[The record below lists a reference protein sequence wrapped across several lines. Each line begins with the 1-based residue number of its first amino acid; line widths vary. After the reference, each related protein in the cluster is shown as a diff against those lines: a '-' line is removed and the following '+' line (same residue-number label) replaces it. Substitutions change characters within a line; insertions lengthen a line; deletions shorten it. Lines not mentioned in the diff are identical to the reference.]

1 MKPLLTLTIL
11 AFVSAFAQAE
21 ETIYT
26 KMEKAFQ
33 SAAEPRFESLSSGW
47 FSGRCYTRSA
57 PDVEKSGVLVLIP
70 TEDGGFKQIIPAASI
85 QAEADYFDEI
95 TDEEYEIYREELYAG
110 NNVRAVL
117 QDGSL
122 KSDLYYSILIGGLHT
137 RQIGDELLVTLTN
150 YSETPADQNAFF
162 YCRISKKVRELN

>member
-1 MKPLLTLTIL
+1 MKPLLTLAIL
-11 AFVSAFAQAE
+11 VLVSVFAQAE
-21 ETIYT
+21 EALYK

-33 SAAEPRFESLSSGW
+33 SAAEPKLESLSGGW
-47 FSGRCYTRSA
+47 FTGRCYTRSA

-70 TEDGGFKQIIPAASI
+70 AEEGGFKQIIPASSI
-85 QAEADYFDEI
+85 QNEADYFDEI
-95 TDEEYEIYREELYAG
+95 TDEEYAIYREELYAG
-110 NNVRAVL
+110 NNAPAIL

-137 RQIGDELLVTLTN
+137 RQIGDELIVTMTN